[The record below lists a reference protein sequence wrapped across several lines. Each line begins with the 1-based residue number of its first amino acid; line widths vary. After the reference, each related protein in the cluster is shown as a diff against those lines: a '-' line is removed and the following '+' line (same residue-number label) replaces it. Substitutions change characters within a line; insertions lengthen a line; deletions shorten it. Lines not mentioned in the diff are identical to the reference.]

1 MNRPAPFGQHP
12 PALRVLDAS
21 VPAAPILAGRVLLH
35 ENTRYIPHQRGAID
49 NSLGGVV
56 LTGDNAET
64 RAFKLR
70 TEAGFTGT
78 MLIDSAPYKS
88 YTATEDEPFLLPHD
102 QMFPSLEDSL
112 SFQKA
117 GGASA
122 ALTPTGYIP
131 PAASKILKAVI
142 REAHRIERADT
153 VVTLPVDV
161 TWLSNERVDQLIAA
175 CTRIKQPKALI
186 MVGQFDPLE
195 HLKVNPANLRRVI
208 TEVENMMLLRSDL
221 AALDAM
227 AQGALCAGIGVSS
240 TVRHCVAPGER
251 AAVSGGGGP
260 QYPSVLMPD
269 LMCFTGAQ
277 ALSNRYANAESATCS
292 CDVCDGRGLDR
303 FLKADGETRVE
314 AEDHN
319 VLTWSAWVGEMACYE
334 AGPKRKA
341 WWQAK
346 CAAALARY
354 PLENERIGLSAGRAG
369 FKPPSPLEA
378 WATLPAS

>member
-1 MNRPAPFGQHP
+1 LDSPPPFGQHP

-49 NSLGGVV
+49 DSLGGVV

-70 TEAGFTGT
+70 TEADFTGT

-102 QMFPSLEDSL
+102 QMFASLDDSL
-112 SFQKA
+112 AFQKA
-117 GGASA
+117 AGASA

-131 PAASKILKAVI
+131 PAASKTLKAVI
-142 REAHRIERADT
+142 REARRIERADT
-153 VVTLPVDV
+153 VVTLPVDI

-175 CTRIKQPKALI
+175 SKRIEQPKALI
-186 MVGQFDPLE
+186 MVSQFDPLE
-195 HLKVNPANLRRVI
+195 HLKIYPANLRRLI
-208 TEVENMMLLRSDL
+208 SEVGDMMLLRTDL

-227 AQGALCAGIGVSS
+227 AHGALCAGIGVSS
-240 TVRHCVAPGER
+240 AVRHCVAPGER
-251 AAVSGGGGP
+251 AAVSRPGGP
-260 QYPSVLMPD
+260 QYPSILMPD

-277 ALSNRYANAESATCS
+277 ALSNRYANAEPMTCS

-303 FLKADGETRVE
+303 FFRADGETRME
-314 AEDHN
+314 SEDHN

-334 AGPKRKA
+334 AGSKRKT

-346 CAAALARY
+346 CAAAVARY
-354 PLENERIGLSAGRAG
+354 PLENQRIGLSARTG
-369 FKPPSPLEA
+369 FKPPLPLEA